1 MNLNI
6 IKDKLI
12 THEDNFHLHKTLGI
26 LCLLNFGYQ
35 FYLYFMYNKT
45 LLNIFTLLPHILL
58 HISSLR
64 FKVLEKHPGDL
75 HMSMISWKE
84 LRLHSLIF
92 AYRACLCILFID
104 YAYIFTILTMV
115 CADIATYYYGT
126 LGVSNV
132 RGRHEK
138 FGNSGFIKELSTIF
152 FSTSQMSATIITFGL
167 IQNKPSE
174 ILIFSTLMPTQ
185 TYMFGLNI
193 IQKNIIS
200 KKTWKIIYSLGLLF
214 TYFIWYKEYNN
225 LYIVSL
231 SIFIYLLR
239 CIGISKYIIWY
250 YVLFCNNL
258 LYIKLS

>member
-1 MNLNI
+1 M
-6 IKDKLI
+6 
-12 THEDNFHLHKTLGI
+12 F
-26 LCLLNFGYQ
+26 
-35 FYLYFMYNKT
+35 NKT

-64 FKVLEKHPGDL
+64 FKVLEKHPGDS
-75 HMSMISWKE
+75 HMSMFIWKE

-138 FGNSGFIKELSTIF
+138 FGNNGFIKELSTIF
-152 FSTSQMSATIITFGL
+152 FSTSQIGATIITFGL
-167 IQNKPSE
+167 IQDKPSE
-174 ILIFSTLMPTQ
+174 ILIFSTLIPIQ
-185 TYMFGLNI
+185 TYVFSLSLSS
-193 IQKNIIS
+193 S
-200 KKTWKIIYSLGLLF
+200 KKTWEIIYSLELLF
-214 TYFIWYKEYNN
+214 TYCIWYKEYNN